1 MKILPHKDRNNTNT
15 KNYSDNDNKNNR
27 NSSYNLYASPQANNV
42 KISAS
47 AWKVLALLSCIAT
60 MVMYAETMLIPAIP
74 DLIKDFHVSYSMSS
88 WILTAYLVSGAVM
101 TPIAGKLS
109 DIYGRKK
116 ILLIIMVIYAVGVSL
131 SAFATNIYFMLVA
144 RAVQGIGMSMFPIAF
159 GIVRDVFPREK
170 ISIGQ
175 GVITSMFASGAVI
188 GLAVG
193 GIIIE
198 NYGWRSTFITII
210 PISIALLL
218 IIRRFINVDDGEQ
231 QQQVQEQ
238 EKQEGQEQLQKQS
251 KIVESNSYNDSKN
264 SIEDRVTHKNYE
276 SSSKRS
282 VNQIDIKGAITLA
295 ATITLFLLVLTFIE
309 TSGGDSATIT
319 SINNGN
325 NSNNSSISSTTLLPF
340 LIIGGIISFVLFI
353 VAEKRSK
360 YPLVDFRLMLN
371 KSILP
376 ANLII
381 MLVGLSMFMVFQTIP
396 ILVRNPDPVGFGE
409 DAISTGKVQLP
420 FAIVLLVFGPTSGFI
435 VSKLGSLKPIIFG
448 ACITTAGFI
457 GLLIFHSTELLVS
470 TNLAILSTGL
480 SLTSVGAMNVIILST
495 PRQFSG
501 ISLGMSTLM
510 RIIGAAI
517 GPALAGMY
525 MQTHQALLNI
535 NGIAQYFPSADSF
548 NLIFL
553 SAVILSVVSV
563 VLAVILR
570 QRVVKMAIPNLA

>member
-1 MKILPHKDRNNTNT
+1 
-15 KNYSDNDNKNNR
+15 
-27 NSSYNLYASPQANNV
+27 
-42 KISAS
+42 
-47 AWKVLALLSCIAT
+47 

-74 DLIKDFHVSYSMSS
+74 DLIRDFHVSYSMSS

-116 ILLIIMVIYAVGVSL
+116 ILLIIMVIYAVGVCLAGFSPNV
-131 SAFATNIYFMLVA
+131 SFMLVA
-144 RAVQGIGMSMFPIAF
+144 RAIQGIGMSMFPIAF
-159 GIVRDVFPREK
+159 GIVRDKFPREK

-198 NYGWRSTFITII
+198 NYGWRTTFFTII
-210 PISIALLL
+210 PVAVALLL
-218 IIRRFINVDDGEQ
+218 VIRRFIFVNDGDDPQ
-231 QQQVQEQ
+231 YQHQD
-238 EKQEGQEQLQKQS
+238 QKPS
-251 KIVESNSYNDSKN
+251 DIEWSYNNETN
-264 SIEDRVTHKNYE
+264 SGNQPKKLKNY
-276 SSSKRS
+276 SSNNNKSLS
-282 VNQIDIKGAITLA
+282 DQIDVKGAIALA
-295 ATITLFLLVLTFIE
+295 VAIASFLLVLTFIE
-309 TSGGDSATIT
+309 TSNNNDSTA
-319 SINNGN
+319 SLMPNNYNSDN
-325 NSNNSSISSTTLLPF
+325 NTNSSDQTILLF
-340 LIIGGIISFVLFI
+340 LILGLVSFILFVVI
-353 VAEKRSK
+353 EKRAK

-396 ILVRNPDPVGFGE
+396 ILVRNPEPAGFGE

-420 FAIVLLVFGPTSGFI
+420 FALILLVFGPTSGFI
-435 VSKLGSLKPIIFG
+435 ISKLGSLKPIIFG
-448 ACITTAGFI
+448 TFITTIGFT
-457 GLLIFHSTELLVS
+457 GLLVFHSTELFVS

-501 ISLGMSTLM
+501 ISLGMSSLM

-525 MQTHQALLNI
+525 MQTHQSLLNI
-535 NGIAQYFPSADSF
+535 HGISEYFPSAASF
-548 NLIFL
+548 NMIFI
-553 SAVILSVVSV
+553 SAVAFSSVSIALAIL
-563 VLAVILR
+563 LRRKVI
-570 QRVVKMAIPNLA
+570 KMAIPNLV

>member
-1 MKILPHKDRNNTNT
+1 MKSSKKNTD
-15 KNYSDNDNKNNR
+15 NYNPKHTLHDI
-27 NSSYNLYASPQANNV
+27 SSSV
-42 KISAS
+42 KIPAS

-88 WILTAYLVSGAVM
+88 WILTAYLVAGAVM

-131 SAFATNIYFMLVA
+131 SAFATNIYFMIVA
-144 RAVQGIGMSMFPIAF
+144 RAIQGIGMSMFPIAF

-193 GIIIE
+193 GIIIQ
-198 NYGWRSTFITII
+198 NYGWRSTFFTII
-210 PISIALLL
+210 PIAIALLL

-231 QQQVQEQ
+231 QLQEQ
-238 EKQEGQEQLQKQS
+238 EEHIQKQS
-251 KIVESNSYNDSKN
+251 KIVENNRYNNNSNNN
-264 SIEDRVTHKNYE
+264 IEDRRNNKNYE
-276 SSSKRS
+276 SRIA
-282 VNQIDIKGAITLA
+282 NQIDVKGAVTLA
-295 ATITLFLLVLTFIE
+295 ATITLFLLVLTLIE
-309 TSGGDSATIT
+309 TSGGSSATAT
-319 SINNGN
+319 NMT
-325 NSNNSSISSTTLLPF
+325 NSNNSSNSSTSLLPF
-340 LIIGGIISFVLFI
+340 LITGGIISFILFI
-353 VAEKRSK
+353 VVERRSK

-396 ILVRNPDPVGFGE
+396 ILVRNPEPVGFGE

-420 FAIVLLVFGPTSGFI
+420 FAIVLLIFGPTSGYI

-448 ACITTAGFI
+448 TCITAAGFI
-457 GLLIFHSTELLVS
+457 GLLVFHSTELLVS

-495 PRQFSG
+495 PKQFSG

-517 GPALAGMY
+517 GPALAGMF
-525 MQTHQALLNI
+525 MQTHQSLLNSY
-535 NGIAQYFPSADSF
+535 GIAQYFPSADSF

-553 SAVILSVVSV
+553 SAVILSVVSI
-563 VLAVILR
+563 VLAIILR
-570 QRVVKMAIPNLA
+570 RSVVKMAIPNLV

>member
-1 MKILPHKDRNNTNT
+1 MKPSSHRNTNNTNDD
-15 KNYSDNDNKNNR
+15 K
-27 NSSYNLYASPQANNV
+27 YNLHTSYSNSVRIP
-42 KISAS
+42 AS
-47 AWKVLALLSCIAT
+47 AWKVLAILSCIAT

-116 ILLIIMVIYAVGVSL
+116 ILLSIMIIYAVGVSL
-131 SAFATNIYFMLVA
+131 SGVATNIYFMLMA
-144 RAVQGIGMSMFPIAF
+144 RAIQGIGMSMFPIAF

-193 GIIIE
+193 GVIIQ
-198 NYGWRSTFITII
+198 NYGWRTTFFTII
-210 PISIALLL
+210 PIAIALLL
-218 IIRRFINVDDGEQ
+218 IIRRLINVNEGDQ
-231 QQQVQEQ
+231 QQQSQRQKETKLVEN
-238 EKQEGQEQLQKQS
+238 KNIGQTKKTENLSDKKS
-251 KIVESNSYNDSKN
+251 AN
-264 SIEDRVTHKNYE
+264 R
-276 SSSKRS
+276 
-282 VNQIDIKGAITLA
+282 IDIKGAIALA
-295 ATITLFLLVLTFIE
+295 AIVTSFLLVLTFIE
-309 TSGGDSATIT
+309 TA
-319 SINNGN
+319 GN
-325 NSNNSSISSTTLLPF
+325 NTQVMVPF
-340 LIIGGIISFVLFI
+340 LTLGIVSFILF
-353 VAEKRSK
+353 VFVERRAK
-360 YPLVDFRLMLN
+360 YPLVDFKLMLN

-396 ILVRNPDPVGFGE
+396 ILVRNPGPIGFGE
-409 DAISTGKVQLP
+409 DAISTGRVQLP
-420 FAIVLLVFGPTSGFI
+420 FAIILLVFGPTSGFI

-448 ACITTAGFI
+448 AFITSAAFI
-457 GLLIFHSTELLVS
+457 GLLLFHSTELLVS
-470 TNLAILSTGL
+470 TNLALLSAGL

-495 PRQFSG
+495 PRQFTG
-501 ISLGMSTLM
+501 ISLGMSSLM

-525 MQTHQALLNI
+525 MQTNQSLLNI
-535 NGIAQYFPSADSF
+535 HGIAQYFPSSASF

-553 SAVILSVVSV
+553 SAVGFSIVSIALAIL
-563 VLAVILR
+563 LR
-570 QRVVKMAIPNLA
+570 QRVMKMAIPNLA

>member
-1 MKILPHKDRNNTNT
+1 MKLLRYKKT
-15 KNYSDNDNKNNR
+15 KNSGNA
-27 NSSYNLYASPQANNV
+27 NSNSQTSNLHSSSNP
-42 KISAS
+42 ISIPAS
-47 AWKVLALLSCIAT
+47 AWKVLAILSCIAT

-74 DLIKDFHVSYSMSS
+74 DLIRDFHISYSMSS

-116 ILLIIMVIYAVGVSL
+116 ILLIIMVIYALGVCLAGFSPNV
-131 SAFATNIYFMLVA
+131 SFMLVA
-144 RAVQGIGMSMFPIAF
+144 RAIQGIGMSMFPIAF
-159 GIVRDVFPREK
+159 GIVRDKFPREK

-198 NYGWRSTFITII
+198 NYGWRITFFTII
-210 PISIALLL
+210 PAAVVLLL
-218 IIRRFINVDDGEQ
+218 VIRRFIFVNDGDDAQ
-231 QQQVQEQ
+231 YQRQ
-238 EKQEGQEQLQKQS
+238 GQKPLDIEW
-251 KIVESNSYNDSKN
+251 SYNNETSSGNRPEKLKN
-264 SIEDRVTHKNYE
+264 S
-276 SSSKRS
+276 SSNNNKSLS
-282 VNQIDIKGAITLA
+282 DQIDIKGAIALA
-295 ATITLFLLVLTFIE
+295 AAIASFLLVLTFIE
-309 TSGGDSATIT
+309 TSGNNDSTASLMPNIYN
-319 SINNGN
+319 SDNNT
-325 NSNNSSISSTTLLPF
+325 NSSDQTIFPF
-340 LIIGGIISFVLFI
+340 LLLGLVSFILFVVI
-353 VAEKRSK
+353 EKRAK

-396 ILVRNPDPVGFGE
+396 ILVRNPEPVGFGE

-420 FAIVLLVFGPTSGFI
+420 FALILLVFGPTSGFI
-435 VSKLGSLKPIIFG
+435 ISKLGSLKPIIFG
-448 ACITTAGFI
+448 TFITTAGFT
-457 GLLIFHSTELLVS
+457 GLLVFHSTELLVS

-501 ISLGMSTLM
+501 ISLGMSSLM

-525 MQTHQALLNI
+525 MQTHQSLLNI
-535 NGIAQYFPSADSF
+535 HGISEYFPSATSF
-548 NLIFL
+548 NMIFI
-553 SAVILSVVSV
+553 SAVAFSIVSIALAIL
-563 VLAVILR
+563 LRRKVI
-570 QRVVKMAIPNLA
+570 KMAIPNLA